1 VIHLGKGGID
11 VISKIRQLREKMG
24 ISQTEAAKRL
34 GIVRT
39 TYSNYEAG
47 NREPDVDTIKKMA
60 EFFEVSVDYLL
71 GRTDDPK
78 RVLKEQARQLIDMID
93 LELTN
98 DEIIEQLDL
107 YVDGIKV
114 EEEEVRIFVDLVRG
128 SRIRMKR
135 GQALASQE
143 NKS

>member
-1 VIHLGKGGID
+1 
-11 VISKIRQLREKMG
+11 MG